1 MALKANVVANFV
13 GQAWRAVLQLAFVP
27 LYIRYL
33 GLESYGLIG
42 AFAVLQAWLSLLDMG
57 LRPAL
62 SREMARF
69 AGGDQDTSQLR
80 DLLRTVELGGLAT
93 AAVVL
98 IGVWSA
104 SGWLAESWL
113 SARTLPPE
121 VTSPAIT
128 IMGAV
133 SALAFIESIYVSSI
147 IGLQRQVA
155 HNIATSAIATV
166 RYLGVIGVLAW
177 VSPTIQAYFL
187 WQVVI
192 SILSVCVLAILVYRT
207 LPGIGRSARFS
218 FEALLSVW
226 KFAGGMIGITLLSLL
241 LTQVDK
247 TLLTKLLPLEEFA
260 YYALACNVTTT
271 LYMLV
276 APITT
281 AFYPRLTQLV
291 SKGDTQLLA
300 HTYHQGAQLLTV
312 LLAPAALMLILF
324 GDRILLL
331 WTGDPKLTANVAPLL
346 QVMACGTLLHGLMW
360 MPYHLQLA
368 YGWTSLSIKIN
379 VVAVVFLLPAI
390 LLTVPGYGAIG
401 AAWVWVLLN
410 VGYVVLGISLM
421 HTRLLPEE
429 KWRWYREDVVL
440 PLGGAL
446 LVAFV
451 LRGLPPAF
459 DSKPLEMALTLL
471 HSLCLLA
478 VGTLLAPIVRQSAW
492 RSVATWR
499 TSGLRPI

>member
-1 MALKANVVANFV
+1 
-13 GQAWRAVLQLAFVP
+13 
-27 LYIRYL
+27 
-33 GLESYGLIG
+33 
-42 AFAVLQAWLSLLDMG
+42 
-57 LRPAL
+57 
-62 SREMARF
+62 
-69 AGGDQDTSQLR
+69 
-80 DLLRTVELGGLAT
+80 
-93 AAVVL
+93 
-98 IGVWSA
+98 
-104 SGWLAESWL
+104 
-113 SARTLPPE
+113 
-121 VTSPAIT
+121 
-128 IMGAV
+128 
-133 SALAFIESIYVSSI
+133 
-147 IGLQRQVA
+147 
-155 HNIATSAIATV
+155 
-166 RYLGVIGVLAW
+166 
-177 VSPTIQAYFL
+177 
-187 WQVVI
+187 VI
-192 SILSVCVLAILVYRT
+192 SILSVCVLAILVYRA
-207 LPGIGRSARFS
+207 LPSIGRSARFS
-218 FEALLSVW
+218 FEALRGVW

-241 LTQVDK
+241 LMQVDK
-247 TLLTKLLPLEEFA
+247 MLLTRLLPLEEFA
-260 YYALACNVTTT
+260 YYAPACTVTTT

-276 APITT
+276 VPITT

-291 SKGDTQLLA
+291 SKGDTQVLA

-312 LLAPAALMLILF
+312 LLAPAALMLIFF

-379 VVAVVFLLPAI
+379 VVAVAFLLPAI
-390 LLTVPGYGAIG
+390 LLTVPVYGAIG
-401 AAWVWVLLN
+401 AAWMWVLLN

-429 KWRWYREDVVL
+429 KWRWYREDVIL